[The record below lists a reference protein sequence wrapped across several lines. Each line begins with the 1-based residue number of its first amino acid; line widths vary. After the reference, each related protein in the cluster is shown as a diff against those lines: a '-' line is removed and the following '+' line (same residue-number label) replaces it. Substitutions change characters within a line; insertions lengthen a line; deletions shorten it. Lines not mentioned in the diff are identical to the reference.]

1 MLNKI
6 FRVYQVLEEDGHK
19 ERISKELVMLQHLL
33 DSEEYHVFKNNKDG
47 NTTEV
52 LVTRKKSEI
61 HKSSSRQNSDSENY
75 EREQLEISGDSDESD
90 W

>member
-1 MLNKI
+1 
-6 FRVYQVLEEDGHK
+6 
-19 ERISKELVMLQHLL
+19 MLQHLL